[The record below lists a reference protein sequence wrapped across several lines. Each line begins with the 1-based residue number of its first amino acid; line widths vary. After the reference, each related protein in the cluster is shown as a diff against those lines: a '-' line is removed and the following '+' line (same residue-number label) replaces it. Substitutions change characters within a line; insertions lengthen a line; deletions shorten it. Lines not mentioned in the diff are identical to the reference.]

1 MTWEVYHAVDR
12 QFGWMFRTFGFG
24 PQLPYYLLLLGEYRR
39 VDPRVVAHIR
49 RCSDAGD
56 LALLICA
63 SPDIA
68 TVILDDHPRMADY
81 TRFAHVIESMGILRR
96 GEVLT
101 IDGTGL
107 SRQLP
112 RYAQQRAGA
121 VETGRRVFTL
131 RVNRHF
137 IFPQGSD

>member
-1 MTWEVYHAVDR
+1 
-12 QFGWMFRTFGFG
+12 
-24 PQLPYYLLLLGEYRR
+24 
-39 VDPRVVAHIR
+39 
-49 RCSDAGD
+49 
-56 LALLICA
+56 
-63 SPDIA
+63 
-68 TVILDDHPRMADY
+68 
-81 TRFAHVIESMGILRR
+81 MGILRR

-137 IFPQGSD
+137 IWFFELERGALRLVS